1 MRWRWPPDS
10 WWGQRPAMSARPT
23 SDSVSRAR
31 ASRSAFE
38 RPVPSSPKATL
49 SSTRRQGSRRAS
61 WKTRATGRRP
71 VSDLTGIRTVPAAG
85 AVSPASTRS
94 RVDLPTPDGPTT
106 AVKEP
111 RSSSAVKP
119 DSTGGAAP

>member
-1 MRWRWPPDS
+1 MKKALALCLAALTALITV
-10 WWGQRPAMSARPT
+10 PAYAADVEFSFEGGRNPWAGTPRAGKITGVLYGLNDDGFSAP
-23 SDSVSRAR
+23 
-31 ASRSAFE
+31 
-38 RPVPSSPKATL
+38 
-49 SSTRRQGSRRAS
+49 
-61 WKTRATGRRP
+61 
-71 VSDLTGIRTVPAAG
+71 TGIRTVPAAG